1 MYRMGIP
8 MLIFCGKIQTRNT
21 VLQSTHDGKDHALY
35 SEKSVTCLHYEVPID
50 VAKEKQC
57 FLTAV
62 IQGIWKQFLCPLL
75 PLQKDTGALQS
86 SLMLYG
92 LSEEVVSVEIP

>member
-1 MYRMGIP
+1 MTAKI
-8 MLIFCGKIQTRNT
+8 MLYTQ
-21 VLQSTHDGKDHALY
+21 
-35 SEKSVTCLHYEVPID
+35 KSMTCLHYEVPID

>member
-1 MYRMGIP
+1 MTAKT
-8 MLIFCGKIQTRNT
+8 MLYTQGN
-21 VLQSTHDGKDHALY
+21 L
-35 SEKSVTCLHYEVPID
+35 TCLHYEVPID
-50 VAKEKQC
+50 VAKEKQG

-62 IQGIWKQFLCPLL
+62 VQGIWKQFLCPLL

-86 SLMLYG
+86 SLILYG